1 MSQQALEYVA
11 SVPSGKLSPT
21 ERFVLRIIA
30 EEFKDCHGSAN
41 FELKLL
47 EEETRLSRRH
57 LRRLLSGMPEILD
70 YIPAR
75 GEGHY
80 GQFKFPKLLAR
91 QLRVEKAPEGDIKKG
106 TRRGQEGDARG
117 AAIQGVEAIAAMRRL
132 SETLFG
138 IGQAENAPQMLPRTP
153 KRGRRDCRS
162 SLAPMMFWMT

>member
-106 TRRGQEGDARG
+106 TRRGQEGDKKGTPGEPQYKESKRSLRCGGSRKRCLALDKPKMLPKCSPEPPKEVEG
-117 AAIQGVEAIAAMRRL
+117 TVEARWL
-132 SETLFG
+132 
-138 IGQAENAPQMLPRTP
+138 Q
-153 KRGRRDCRS
+153 
-162 SLAPMMFWMT
+162 